1 MNAREYNRIKES
13 LYKNYSL
20 SKTDLTHEVML
31 KIPFGIIYISSKWL
45 PKIKTANIHSKL
57 IGDIKAFKEETD
69 YNINTYNGKFNQYFD
84 NPEDCLNE
92 LDEFIGNLLFISA
105 QKEMNS

>member
-1 MNAREYNRIKES
+1 MNAKEYNQRKER

-31 KIPFGIIYISSKWL
+31 KIPFGVVYIASEWS
-45 PKIKTANIHSKL
+45 PKIKVANIHSKL
-57 IGDIKAFKEETD
+57 IGDIKTFKEKTG
-69 YNINTYNGKFNQYFD
+69 YNISTYNGKFNQYFD

-92 LDEFIGNLLFISA
+92 LEEFIGNLIFISG
-105 QKEMNS
+105 KNS